1 MQTFLSYSNF
11 VSLELMRRQTH
22 INRLAAAVAN
32 RLPSITFDKFA
43 AIEDAAKRN
52 QDFCK
57 FLIFRFG
64 VDSSHSIQFNSI
76 LIVNE
81 MVSFYWASMG
91 GREHEANQRG
101 KKRNVHIS
109 QQHRN
114 QAVLHSIHRGLSYDI
129 FIIHLPSLYFAFTIG
144 SDINIQLS
152 ILYTVY
158 IFIALMF
165 LSCLVEVPYFY
176 YRCLLSLLFIPYV
189 CLAQYLILGRVE
201 CGGGNRAQSILRVDS
216 IGAESSSASL
226 VIIYFINWA
235 TTILA
240 ACAGPWLRDR

>member
-1 MQTFLSYSNF
+1 
-11 VSLELMRRQTH
+11 
-22 INRLAAAVAN
+22 
-32 RLPSITFDKFA
+32 
-43 AIEDAAKRN
+43 
-52 QDFCK
+52 
-57 FLIFRFG
+57 
-64 VDSSHSIQFNSI
+64 
-76 LIVNE
+76 

-144 SDINIQLS
+144 SDINIQLA

-176 YRCLLSLLFIPYV
+176 YRCLLSLLFMFL
-189 CLAQYLILGRVE
+189 CLPCTIFNPWQSGVRRRQPSAVNPSGRFY
-201 CGGGNRAQSILRVDS
+201 RS
-216 IGAESSSASL
+216 
-226 VIIYFINWA
+226 
-235 TTILA
+235 
-240 ACAGPWLRDR
+240 